1 MIDLLSSGCQAGA
14 HRRLHVFNLRS
25 PGQARASGRPIGAE
39 GADARR
45 ANPVTA
51 SAFRARAGWHGAL
64 KFLKIINKRLD
75 RSLSRT
81 ALVQRFA
88 IAGQNE
94 CVS

>member
-25 PGQARASGRPIGAE
+25 PGRARGSGRPIGAE